1 MKTFVSLLAFILTS
15 IGPQAAEI
23 YSQPSAAGNTGFLS
37 STEVNGGSNLESF
50 VIESFT
56 PATTQTL
63 REIQWRGTRT
73 VSVPVDFKISISPS
87 TVWHTNNAASET
99 PTGTPGVYDYKF
111 TLPAGLVL
119 TGDAAEVL
127 PHGPTG
133 HGDAEG
139 GTDGHEHCQQQT
151 QPPGGRHALREQF

>member
-1 MKTFVSLLAFILTS
+1 MTTFVSLLAFILTS
-15 IGPQAAEI
+15 IGTQAAEI

-63 REIQWRGTRT
+63 REIQWSGTRT

-87 TVWHTNNAASET
+87 PTSPGAVWHTNNAASET

-119 TGDAAEVL
+119 TGGQGYTLQIIGLVNNYS
-127 PHGPTG
+127 PYTG
-133 HGDAEG
+133 AYW
-139 GTDGHEHCQQQT
+139 
-151 QPPGGRHALREQF
+151 A